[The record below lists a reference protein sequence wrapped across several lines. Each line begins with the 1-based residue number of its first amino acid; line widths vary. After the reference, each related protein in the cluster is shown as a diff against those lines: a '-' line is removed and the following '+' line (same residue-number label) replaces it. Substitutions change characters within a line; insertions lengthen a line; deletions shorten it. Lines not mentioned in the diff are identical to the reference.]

1 MANEDF
7 EFIYTVEDYSGVND
21 ADVMPAGQSRWF
33 DTVTGYPSTSVI
45 NLVGDGTATIATL
58 LARFGATSLIYPV
71 GYVYWQFPTKDSPAD
86 MGFIGSW
93 TNISS
98 DFAGDFFRAEGGQA
112 SAFESGE
119 QSDAFQKTTG
129 SIVTGI
135 GLGSGSG
142 VLTATSGSLGSAS
155 GGGSPSELDFDS
167 SDSVSPNV
175 AKTNDVETRPVNHTI
190 RLWERTA

>member
-1 MANEDF
+1 MANIDK
-7 EFIYTVEDYSGVND
+7 EFIYTVEDYSGIND
-21 ADVMPAGQSRWF
+21 AVVMPAGQSRWF
-33 DTVTGYPSTSVI
+33 DTVTGYPSTSVV
-45 NLVGDGTATIATL
+45 NLVGDGTATVATL

-98 DFAGDFFRAEGGQA
+98 DFPGDFFRAEGGEA

-119 QSDAFQKTTG
+119 QADQFQGFKVRI
-129 SIVTGI
+129 SANR
-135 GLGSGSG
+135 
-142 VLTATSGSLGSAS
+142 TATGAI
-155 GGGSPSELDFDS
+155 DNVS
-167 SDSVSPNV
+167 SDGSSSGPENYDDSTSLIDDG
-175 AKTNDVETRPVNHTI
+175 TNGTPRTGTTTYPVNHTI